1 MLDDLT
7 EFESAEAVHAA
18 MRALAHPAA
27 AILPSPFALVDYLFW
42 GRSRGHPGIWIAGG
56 LTVSGQS
63 LTGSGPTAGQ
73 ALWGVA
79 GEAAEHAARAAAGL
93 LGAAHAGCEFGAH
106 PLPAQAAAQARFEAV
121 ERRAV
126 RRWWQG
132 LAGAR
137 ALPPDGG
144 GAGRPALAVQI
155 EAPPGFAVVLAASFD
170 ADGHGFAFGAA
181 CRGDAAQARGH
192 AMRELA
198 QAEFGLDLVR
208 MRAGSAG
215 LSAADRDSLAVAS
228 GTMRR
233 DIEARLGP
241 GRGEAEAEPVYED
254 RRLDAGGLAVVMVRP
269 VTGGAVAGGLAPYHL
284 TA

>member
-7 EFESAEAVHAA
+7 EFESADAVQAA
-18 MRALAHPAA
+18 MRARGHPAA
-27 AILPSPFALVDYLFW
+27 GIVPSPFALVDYLFW
-42 GRSRGHPGIWIAGG
+42 GRSRRFAGVWIAGG

-63 LTGSGPTAGQ
+63 LTGSGPTAEQ

-93 LGAAHAGCEFGAH
+93 LGAAHAACGFGAH
-106 PLPAQAAAQARFEAV
+106 PVPGRAAAQARFEAV

-132 LAGAR
+132 LAGGL
-137 ALPPDGG
+137 ALPPVAG
-144 GAGRPALAVQI
+144 GAGRPAIGVQI
-155 EAPPGFAVVLAASFD
+155 DAPAGFAVVLVASFD
-170 ADGHGFAFGAA
+170 AEGREFAFGAA
-181 CRGDAAQARGH
+181 CRGDVGQARDS
-192 AMRELA
+192 ALRELA

-215 LSAADRDSLAVAS
+215 LSAADRDSLMVAG
-228 GTMRR
+228 GTVRA
-233 DIEARLGP
+233 DIEARLARGP
-241 GRGEAEAEPVYED
+241 AGTEAEPDYEE
-254 RRLDAGGLAVVMVRP
+254 RRLEAEGLAVVMVRP